1 MRKLLLILMAAGDA
15 KRYGDNKL
23 LVDIDGKAMFRHV
36 LDHLVRYKN
45 DNREDTELVVVSQYD
60 EILRLASELDFNA
73 IENDRPQDGISRT
86 IILSLQGRGQDKKE
100 AGVFFTADQPYLTY
114 ETVKAFLDRAKTEEK
129 GILSARS
136 PKGMG
141 NPVAFDSKYYDELRD
156 LVQDQGGRLVALAH
170 EDDTAWFDASDVEM
184 SDIDR
189 PGEVVPKA

>member
-1 MRKLLLILMAAGDA
+1 MRHLLLILMAAGDA
-15 KRYGDNKL
+15 KRYGENKL
-23 LVDIDGKAMFRHV
+23 MVEIEGKPMFRHV

-45 DNREDTELVVVSQYD
+45 ENQEDTKLVVVSQFSK
-60 EILRLASELDFNA
+60 ILELGEELGFEA
-73 IENDRPQDGISRT
+73 IENDRPEDGISRT
-86 IILSLQGRGQDKKE
+86 IILSLEERGEGQEE

-114 ETVKAFLDRAKTEEK
+114 ETIKAFLDQAKVEEK

-141 NPVAFDSKYYDELRD
+141 NPVSFDKKYYEELRQ
-156 LVQDQGGRLVALAH
+156 LKEDQGGRLVALAH
-170 EDDTAWFDASDVEM
+170 EDDTAWFESNDLEM